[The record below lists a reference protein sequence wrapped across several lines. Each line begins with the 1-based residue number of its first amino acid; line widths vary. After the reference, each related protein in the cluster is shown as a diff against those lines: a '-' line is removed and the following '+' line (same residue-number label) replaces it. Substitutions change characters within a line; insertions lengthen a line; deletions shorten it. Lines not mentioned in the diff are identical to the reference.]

1 MKKPIWIAFGYAIA
15 AMACGVFYR
24 EFTKFFDFTGTTTLA
39 VSHVHLF
46 MLGAV
51 IFLAVALFN
60 SKRQVHQTKLWKPFL
75 IVYNIGLP
83 FMVVMFLVRGI
94 MQVVGFDGGAMIS
107 GIAGASHI
115 TLGAGIV
122 LFFIMLLQAVGKKQS
137 HKNQAV

>member
-1 MKKPIWIAFGYAIA
+1 
-15 AMACGVFYR
+15 
-24 EFTKFFDFTGTTTLA
+24 
-39 VSHVHLF
+39 

-51 IFLAVALFN
+51 IFVAGALFN
-60 SKRQVHQTKLWKPFL
+60 SKLQVDQTKLWKPFL